1 MENEVLVDTSVIIDH
16 LKAIK
21 KDSTLLYKL
30 DEKYS
35 LCISSI
41 VSFELYCG
49 AIDNSKK
56 LSEIEKLTGH
66 FKLYDFGDRISRK
79 SAEIYLDLKSKGRS
93 VDTNDIFIAATALI
107 NNISLCTLNTKH
119 FESIEN
125 LKLIKHKELK

>member
-41 VSFELYCG
+41 VSFELYC
-49 AIDNSKK
+49 
-56 LSEIEKLTGH
+56 
-66 FKLYDFGDRISRK
+66 
-79 SAEIYLDLKSKGRS
+79 
-93 VDTNDIFIAATALI
+93 
-107 NNISLCTLNTKH
+107 
-119 FESIEN
+119 
-125 LKLIKHKELK
+125 